1 LHSPV
6 PAAVYIEDDFGSV
19 LVDMLPFFLLVM
31 FIPPV
36 YNLVFLIVKEK
47 ESRARESMRMMGM
60 TDFPYWLSW
69 FLFYSAVNTA
79 MVTLGWLTLVFNVIT
94 YSQSFWWWLFFW
106 LYGECVFGQIV
117 FTQSLFTRSKF
128 AGLISTLIFFGASLA
143 NLTLQ
148 SESTPYIKKMLVSL
162 LPQVAMCQIAT
173 VIAEY
178 ESTGV
183 GIRWQNLNSPY
194 LNYTYEEGMGML
206 VIDLVLFVVL
216 GLWLDKIL
224 PKQYGQRE
232 SCCFCISPTYW
243 GCCGLRRH
251 RDIDDDETARKE
263 SLIDVVDHMKD
274 QGENYEPDGDNFE
287 SKHMK
292 KGNYEPISVET
303 AKLELKNLFLMVRNL
318 HKKYPSGLEAVKG
331 INLKM
336 YVGQI
341 FALLGHNGA
350 GKTSFISIITGL
362 LERTKGQG

>member
-1 LHSPV
+1 V

-263 SLIDVVDHMKD
+263 SLIDVVDNIKD
-274 QGENYEPDGDNFE
+274 QSENYEPDGDNYE

-336 YVGQI
+336 YVG
-341 FALLGHNGA
+341 
-350 GKTSFISIITGL
+350 
-362 LERTKGQG
+362 